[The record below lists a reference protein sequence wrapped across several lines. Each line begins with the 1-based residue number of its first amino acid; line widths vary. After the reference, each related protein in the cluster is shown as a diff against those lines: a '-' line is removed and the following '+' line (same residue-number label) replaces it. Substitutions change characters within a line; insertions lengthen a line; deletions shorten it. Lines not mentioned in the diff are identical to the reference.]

1 MEIQQSTWF
10 EYNRRSQETF
20 RPDPQRTHAGD
31 EPIQNAEIGCAPA
44 AAIHDQKLMF
54 NENGLGKDRMQA
66 AGTDEPENC
75 GDEMDQQNNE
85 IAHARIVTGQEYGRF
100 SPNLRI
106 RHQQRRDELEYRV
119 EVVSDQNQS

>member
-1 MEIQQSTWF
+1 MEIQQSRWF
-10 EYNRRSQETF
+10 ECDRRAQETF

-31 EPIQNAEIGCAPA
+31 EPIRNAEIGCAPA

-54 NENGLGKDRMQA
+54 NENGLGKDRTQA

-75 GDEMDQQNNE
+75 GDEMDQENKE
-85 IAHARIVTGQEYGRF
+85 IAHVRIVTGQEYGRF

-106 RHQQRRDELEYRV
+106 CHQQANEGHESPGPERPGRPPA
-119 EVVSDQNQS
+119 